1 MILQSQGEDR
11 PIPERSILQ
20 AATIAATHSRGQDS
34 NQVPVDYT
42 LIKYVKK
49 PNGARPGM
57 VIFTHNKTLYVA
69 PDPALCEKLA
79 KDS

>member
-11 PIPERSILQ
+11 PIRNAPSSKPPPLPPSLQ
-20 AATIAATHSRGQDS
+20 GSDS

-69 PDPALCEKLA
+69 PNPALCEKLA
-79 KDS
+79 KNS

>member
-1 MILQSQGEDR
+1 M
-11 PIPERSILQ
+11 
-20 AATIAATHSRGQDS
+20 
-34 NQVPVDYT
+34 PVDYT

-69 PDPALCEKLA
+69 PDLALCEKLA
-79 KDS
+79 KEAK